1 MAYTNIDLPTEYF
14 NTLLY
19 TGNGSARTITGVG
32 FQPDWVWV
40 KDRTSANY
48 HYLYDVL
55 RGNNLNLFTNDTS
68 AEVNVTTGQNGGGVG
83 SQASDGFT
91 IVAGNVNTNNVN
103 TNTNLYASW
112 NWKAN
117 GAGVSN
123 TQGSI
128 TSTVSANTTSGFSIV
143 SYTGNATNGA
153 TVGHGL
159 SSPPQMV
166 ITKGRGSAD
175 AWQILTNIYHNYSE
189 GDFIYLDTTDA
200 KANSVNVSFLPT
212 STTWQ
217 MKSGQAGN
225 TAITKIA
232 YCFHSVK
239 GFSKF
244 GSYTG
249 NGSADGTFVYTG
261 FKPAFL
267 IVKRYNDAGYDW
279 LMYDNKR
286 QVSFNVVDDFLKP
299 NTADTET
306 TGNANQSL
314 DFLSNGVKFRGSG
327 ASSNGSGASY
337 IYMAFAEN
345 PFVSSKGLPTTAR

>member
-1 MAYTNIDLPTEYF
+1 MAYTNIDLPTDYF
-14 NTLLY
+14 NTVLY

-55 RGNNLNLFTNDTS
+55 RGNNLNLFSNDTS
-68 AEVNVTTGQNGGGVG
+68 AEVNITTGQNGGGVG

-123 TQGSI
+123 TSGTIS
-128 TSTVSANTTSGFSIV
+128 STVSANTTSGFSV
-143 SYTGNATNGA
+143 VGYTGNATAGA

-159 SSPPQMV
+159 GVVPKM
-166 ITKGRGSAD
+166 IILKRRTGSAED
-175 AWQILTNIYHNYSE
+175 WYVYHGSLANTEVLRLNLTN
-189 GDFIYLDTTDA
+189 A
-200 KANSVNVSFLPT
+200 KATRSDFNNTTPT
-212 STTWQ
+212 SSVFTINSTDNVNA
-217 MKSGQAGN
+217 SGS
-225 TAITKIA
+225 TFIA
-232 YCFHSVK
+232 YCFAEVK
-239 GFSKF
+239 GYSKF

-261 FKPAFL
+261 FKPAM
-267 IVKRYNDAGYDW
+267 IITKANAVADW
-279 LMYDNKR
+279 FIRDNK
-286 QVSFNVVDDFLKP
+286 QDPENVMNEYLSP
-299 NTADTET
+299 NTTATS
-306 TGNANQSL
+306 GNL
-314 DFLSNGVKFRGSG
+314 DSFDFVSNGFKIRNSNN
-327 ASSNGSGASY
+327 AWNGSGTTY
-337 IYMAFAEN
+337 YYMAFAEN
-345 PFVSSKGLPTTAR
+345 PFVSSKGIPTTAR